1 MTVPTPNAAPGGLS
15 PTVGPVRPDRTR
27 RKRLLPACLA
37 ALSLLSVLL
46 VRGQDDTPPVL
57 TEEAFMG
64 IVRNY
69 HPVARQA
76 NLVVDRATA
85 EWVAAKAGFD
95 PYLGVV
101 SERKTFDGKNY
112 FNYFSPTLKIP
123 TWYGVEVSA
132 GLEEH
137 LGEFINPERTKGRAS
152 YLSVSVPV
160 ARDLVIDRRRAV
172 LRQAQLYRGQ
182 SRAERALMVNDLM
195 YEALTDYWKWAQAHV
210 IHGLLAEVVSVNEA
224 RLRFIRLSHAQGD
237 RPALDTTEALAQL
250 QAFQLSRDQA
260 WLDLRKAALDLSN
273 HLWQANDSPWYLPPQ
288 VRPDTS
294 WIGTELRQASL
305 PVLEDLLSVALASHP
320 KLQGFD
326 FKLQALEVERRLKF
340 QELLPQVDLKYS
352 VLGRGYASLGAEA
365 LPFFR
370 NNYKFGID
378 ASMPLFLFKGRGQYR
393 AARIKIADT
402 DLERM
407 RTRLAISNKVKYH
420 FTELAVQR
428 EQSVRAGE
436 YVESNARLF
445 RGEEMRFRVGEGTLF
460 LLNAREN
467 KLLEARQKQAETRA
481 KYYLSRISLRW
492 AAGQLQ

>member
-1 MTVPTPNAAPGGLS
+1 MTRTPLYAGPAGIPA
-15 PTVGPVRPDRTR
+15 TAVPVRPR
-27 RKRLLPACLA
+27 RNRVRHLLTACLTVGTLA
-37 ALSLLSVLL
+37 ALPPAL
-46 VRGQDDTPPVL
+46 GQEGGPPVL

-64 IVRNY
+64 IVRNF

-95 PYLGVV
+95 PYLGIA

-112 FNYFSPTLKIP
+112 FDYFSPSLKIP
-123 TWYGVEVSA
+123 TWYGVELSA

-137 LGEFINPERTKGRAS
+137 LGDFINPERTQGRAS

-172 LRQAQLYRGQ
+172 LRQALLYRGQ

-210 IHGLLAEVVSVNEA
+210 VHGILAEVVTVNEA
-224 RLRFIRLSHAQGD
+224 RLRFVRLSHAQGD
-237 RPALDTTEALAQL
+237 RPALDTTEALSQL
-250 QAFQLSRDQA
+250 QSFQLSRDQA
-260 WLDLRKAALDLSN
+260 WLELRKAALELSN

-294 WIGTELRQASL
+294 WLGTDLRGAGL
-305 PVLEDLLSVALASHP
+305 PVLDDLLSVALASHP
-320 KLQGFD
+320 KLQAFD

-352 VLGRGYASLGAEA
+352 LLGRGYTALGAESF
-365 LPFFR
+365 PFFR
-370 NNYKFGID
+370 NNYKFGLD

-402 DLERM
+402 DLDRM
-407 RTRLAISNKVKYH
+407 RTRLAVANKVKYH

-436 YVESNARLF
+436 YVETSARLF
-445 RGEEMRFRVGEGTLF
+445 RGEDLRFRMGEGTLF
-460 LLNAREN
+460 LLNSRES
-467 KLLEARQKQAETRA
+467 KLLEARQKLAETRA